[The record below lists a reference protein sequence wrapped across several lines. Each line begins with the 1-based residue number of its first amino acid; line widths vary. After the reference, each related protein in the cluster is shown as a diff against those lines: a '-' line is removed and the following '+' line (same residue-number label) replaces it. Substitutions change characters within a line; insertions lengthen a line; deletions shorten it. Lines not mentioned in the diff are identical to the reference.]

1 MYWRIGATNP
11 SMLLRVLPPG
21 LYVSGGTVSLTVS
34 NEASSFGVKRSL
46 YNHEVPYS
54 VTGNTLHVGYG

>member
-1 MYWRIGATNP
+1 
-11 SMLLRVLPPG
+11 MLLRVLPPG